1 MRYGSAFDQGCLS
14 FFLTTVQ
21 HYSIEKRRYYGLRAK
36 NEKHIAILLS
46 VNEQDNDAFFEFI
59 FCRVARL

>member
-1 MRYGSAFDQGCLS
+1 
-14 FFLTTVQ
+14 VQ

-59 FCRVARL
+59 FCRAARL